1 MPSKRRG
8 PVRGSGSS
16 PPPELRPIMVRL
28 PEKLRQRL
36 AQLAEKEGRSMNA
49 EIIHRLE
56 QATEGPSIETSLQN
70 FWRTLQAQQKV
81 MQEQDER
88 AGPPRKELQQLR
100 EELQKI
106 NSVMNDIRNDYL
118 DLFDRL
124 RKPEDG
130 EQK

>member
-1 MPSKRRG
+1 MSIYDEYQI
-8 PVRGSGSS
+8 VIN
-16 PPPELRPIMVRL
+16 E
-28 PEKLRQRL
+28 
-36 AQLAEKEGRSMNA
+36 AQ
-49 EIIHRLE
+49 
-56 QATEGPSIETSLQN
+56 
-70 FWRTLQAQQKV
+70 
-81 MQEQDER
+81 
-88 AGPPRKELQQLR
+88 ELQQLR

>member
-1 MPSKRRG
+1 
-8 PVRGSGSS
+8 VR
-16 PPPELRPIMVRL
+16 
-28 PEKLRQRL
+28 
-36 AQLAEKEGRSMNA
+36 EKEGRSMNA